1 MKEMIINSIRII
13 QTIANVATSLNDDI
27 MGTCETL
34 LTLVPRYK
42 CFKLKY
48 VSYFMLIIYLY
59 VFFSVSYIDSNYVT
73 DPEVVSEILKLA
85 RYIVVYFP
93 EQTMCYFNANNFF
106 PFLMSGLEDSII
118 NLHPFSQNSIALMIL
133 KYGSEVFPV
142 LTQYVK
148 LVEASLKVCINT
160 ILSVKYLYS

>member
-1 MKEMIINSIRII
+1 MLINSIKII
-13 QTIANVATSLNDDI
+13 QSIANVATSLNDDI

-42 CFKLKY
+42 VWTKIL
-48 VSYFMLIIYLY
+48 YFNFFHINLIFII
-59 VFFSVSYIDSNYVT
+59 FSVSYIDSNYVA
-73 DPEVVSEILKLA
+73 DPEIVSEILKLA
-85 RYIVVYFP
+85 RYILVYFP

-106 PFLMSGLEDSII
+106 PFLMSSLEDSVV

-133 KYGSEVFPV
+133 KYGSEVYSV

-148 LVEASLKVCINT
+148 LVEASLKVCSI
-160 ILSVKYLYS
+160 KK